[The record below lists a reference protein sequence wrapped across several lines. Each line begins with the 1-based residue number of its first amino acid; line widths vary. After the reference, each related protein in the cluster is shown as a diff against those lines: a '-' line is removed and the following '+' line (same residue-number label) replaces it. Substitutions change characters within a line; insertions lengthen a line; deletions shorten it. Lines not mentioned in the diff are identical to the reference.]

1 MTELSFRAGVTLT
14 SGTGFVRPI
23 HYQSS
28 WPLQKIVLNESGIEA
43 RTPFVLA
50 PLGFSMEFI
59 EWETVQAIQYCLLG
73 MRIVFT
79 RQVTYE
85 LEITAPGS
93 FDRTILFLHQSGQHQ
108 HLPGN
113 RTSDHKTPQV

>member
-43 RTPFVLA
+43 RAPFVLA
-50 PLGFSMEFI
+50 RLGFSMEFI